1 MAGGT
6 AKSAV
11 SDEWAKHMPII
22 RQLYL
27 DEGMTLQEVM
37 TVMAS
42 EFGFIASYGNYLR
55 RENAGS
61 ETDCSQSQNVQETL
75 KGI

>member
-6 AKSAV
+6 AKSGV
-11 SDEWAKHMPII
+11 SDQWAKHMPII

-37 TVMAS
+37 TVMTS
-42 EFGFIASYGNYLR
+42 EFGFIASYDKLL
-55 RENAGS
+55 EK
-61 ETDCSQSQNVQETL
+61 E
-75 KGI
+75 

>member
-1 MAGGT
+1 MAEST
-6 AKSAV
+6 AKSGV
-11 SDEWAKHMPII
+11 SDEWAKYMPTI

-42 EFGFIASYGNYLR
+42 EFGFIAS
-55 RENAGS
+55 
-61 ETDCSQSQNVQETL
+61 
-75 KGI
+75 